1 LVSDLPTGELVFFL
15 GKNDVTSIM
24 TYVALMRSNLCIVMI
39 NANLERHKLESFF
52 ASYQPRYIYGPA
64 DFLRSFQ
71 ASKTIWSSQGYS
83 LIEFEKKRKISLH
96 PDLKMLL
103 PTSGS
108 TGNPSFVRLSS
119 KNLESNSQSIAKYLD
134 LNGRARAITTLP
146 INYSYGISIINSH
159 LTVGGS
165 IYLNESSVL
174 SREFWR
180 NLGRSGATH
189 FAGVPFTYESLRN
202 FRADLMKSP
211 TLRVFTQAGGRLSPD
226 IINEYAIDCSKAGKL
241 FYVMYGQ
248 TEATARISYL
258 PPEMAASLPG
268 SVGIPIPGGSIELR
282 DESGKVIDEFD
293 TPGELIYKGENVSL
307 GYAKSIEDLSL
318 GDENMGVLKT
328 GDIAVRSDSGY
339 LYIVGR
345 KNRIAKIFGIRINLL
360 DLESYF
366 RDLGHEIVAIEIK
379 GVLCVA
385 NLQANIETGVLRNS
399 IAEYLDIH
407 KSGIEVRLFDF
418 VPRNESGKIRYAEL
432 EKIWNSFL

>member
-1 LVSDLPTGELVFFL
+1 MISNLPTGELVFFL

-24 TYVALMRSNLCIVMI
+24 TYVALMRSNLCIAMI
-39 NANLERHKLESFF
+39 NSNLERQKLENLL
-52 ASYQPRYIYGPA
+52 ATYKPRYIYGPA

-71 ASKTIWSSQGYS
+71 ASKTVWSSQGYS
-83 LIEFEKKRKISLH
+83 LIEFEKNLKISLH
-96 PDLKMLL
+96 PNLKMLL

-134 LNGRARAITTLP
+134 LDGRARAITTLP
-146 INYSYGISIINSH
+146 MNYSYGLSIINSH

-226 IINEYAIDCSKAGKL
+226 IINEYAIDCSNAGKL

-258 PPEMAASLPG
+258 PPEMAAIFPG
-268 SVGIPIPGGSIELR
+268 SIGIPIPGGSIELW
-282 DESGKVIDEFD
+282 DESDKVIDEFD

-307 GYAKSIEDLSL
+307 GYAKSVEDFSL

-328 GDIAVRSDSGY
+328 GDIAVRGDNGY

-366 RDLGHEIVAIEIK
+366 RDLGYEIVAIEIK

-385 NLQANIETGVLRNS
+385 NLQANIENGDLRNS
-399 IAEYLDIH
+399 IAEHLGIH

-432 EKIWNSFL
+432 EKIWNPFL